1 MQPFFLRFFSSFLSE
16 DRVKAYKYRLPESP
30 VGDAAAGTS
39 GTAGFSVP
47 AHIKILMQTLSAPA
61 VLE

>member
-1 MQPFFLRFFSSFLSE
+1 LSE
-16 DRVKAYKYRLPESP
+16 DRVKAYKNRLLESP